1 MKPWI
6 AACVAV
12 LIPTASKKIA
22 KVQVVIVPGAGDTDT
37 LKPETVP
44 LVHMTEVS
52 LNPNGKAPSVTV

>member
-37 LKPETVP
+37 LKPETVRSC
-44 LVHMTEVS
+44 T
-52 LNPNGKAPSVTV
+52 